1 MSQPRKRFGQHFL
14 TDSRVI
20 EQILDAS
27 ALQAGEMVLEI
38 GPGEGAITRPLLRRL
53 GYLQAIELDHDLI
66 PRLEAACRGL
76 GELRIHVGD
85 ALKFDFCA
93 LVPEGPTRLRLIGNL
108 PYNISTPLIFHVLAQ
123 RRCIHDMHFM
133 LQKEVVERMAAPPGG
148 KDYGRLSVMVQLHC
162 RVEPLFDIGPE
173 AFRPPPKV
181 VSSFVRLQ
189 PYPTPPWPVSDHRL
203 LAGLVTAAFSARRK
217 TLRNA
222 LHQWISIESMQQLGI
237 SPQRRPETLEI
248 AEFVALAEAVYN
260 QRATATVP
268 NHILT

>member
-14 TDSRVI
+14 LDPRVI
-20 EQILDAS
+20 DQILSAS
-27 ALQAGEMVLEI
+27 APQAGESMLEI

-53 GYLQAIELDHDLI
+53 GYLQAIELDRDLI
-66 PRLEAACRGL
+66 PKLEAACRGL
-76 GELRIHVGD
+76 GELLIHVGD
-85 ALKFDFCA
+85 ALKFDFCSLA
-93 LVPEGPTRLRLIGNL
+93 PEGSARLRLIGNL
-108 PYNISTPLIFHVLAQ
+108 PYNISTPLIFHLITQ
-123 RRCIHDMHFM
+123 RHCLQDMHFM

-162 RVEPLFDIGPE
+162 RVESLFDIGPE

-181 VSSFVRLQ
+181 VSSFVRLR
-189 PYPTPPWPVSDHRL
+189 PYPAPPWPVRDEQL

-222 LHQWISIESMQQLGI
+222 LRDWVDIETMHNLGI
-237 SPQRRPETLEI
+237 SPQRRPETLDI

>member
-20 EQILDAS
+20 EQILA
-27 ALQAGEMVLEI
+27 AIAPQEGERLLEI

-53 GYLQAIELDHDLI
+53 GYLQAIELDRDLI
-66 PRLEAACRGL
+66 PRLEASCRDL
-76 GELRIHVGD
+76 GELQIHVGD

-93 LVPEGPTRLRLIGNL
+93 LAPEGSARLRLIGNL

-123 RRCIHDMHFM
+123 RHCLQDMHFM
-133 LQKEVVERMAAPPGG
+133 LQKEVVKRMAAPPGG
-148 KDYGRLSVMVQLHC
+148 KDYGRLSVMVQLHS

-181 VSSFVRLQ
+181 ISSFVRLQ
-189 PYPTPPWPVSDHRL
+189 PYPTPPWPVQDPRL

-222 LHQWISIESMQQLGI
+222 LHQWINPESMQQLGI

-248 AEFVALAEAVYN
+248 AEFVALAEAVHN
-260 QRATATVP
+260 ERAAATAHNRT
-268 NHILT
+268 LT